1 MVNTFYNI
9 EFDTMEFLNVRSEVK
24 SEVFNDPSNS
34 YMLIHYA
41 DDDDHLLLID
51 QSFYDLEDVKSVKYS
66 NIAYVEMW
74 MPRLNGGGLEL
85 LYFNTKQ
92 PRKKVRA
99 WIDKEIESRAKAGKR
114 YINIK
119 YSKKLKDFL
128 GQ

>member
-1 MVNTFYNI
+1 MSKIDI
-9 EFDTMEFLNVRSEVK
+9 EFDTMEFLNVRNEVK

-74 MPRLNGGGLEL
+74 MPYLNGGGLEL

-92 PRKKVRA
+92 PHKKVKA
-99 WIDKEIESRAKAGKR
+99 WIDKEIESRAKAGER

>member
-1 MVNTFYNI
+1 MSKIDI

-92 PRKKVRA
+92 PRKKVMA
-99 WIDKEIESRAKAGKR
+99 WIDKEIESRAKAGER

-119 YSKKLKDFL
+119 YSKKLLTF
-128 GQ
+128 